1 MADLISIPTPKT
13 YKQKEL
19 TDHERIAMVGM
30 LLGMACNGKLPHGSF
45 ALVAAK
51 FGVAPRTASR
61 LWDCCPQSQQTG
73 MVNMKEALSKRHS
86 RGRKRLW
93 DRAAIDEALTEA
105 PLFNR
110 MTIRDLAEEIDL
122 PKTTVQRL
130 TIEGECIRRK
140 RVYLKP
146 KLTEEHKVWRMEYCL
161 AQEDTEHAGYFS
173 SQYNKVHV
181 DEKWFHMMK
190 DGNCFLLGKN
200 EPDPYLHCTHKS
212 YIGKVMFLS
221 AVARPRRLP
230 DGTFFD
236 GKIGI
241 WPFGKVVLA
250 KRSSKNRPAGTPEWQ
265 NETCDAD
272 KYRQYLIC
280 NVLPAIVERFPS
292 SYTFGRKGVVIQQ
305 DGAGGHI
312 KEGDEEFQEAVE
324 YLGMNCRLETQP
336 AQSPDLNIN
345 DLSFFHSIA
354 SLTKKHKPKTMLELI
369 ALVQQKYEEYPP
381 DKLNR
386 MWLTHQAVMNEILE
400 CNGDNDYKLP
410 HLKKSQ
416 LERQGRL
423 PVTLRLS
430 TKHAHTTRLTRS
442 ANSDLTSEESS

>member
-1 MADLISIPTPKT
+1 
-13 YKQKEL
+13 
-19 TDHERIAMVGM
+19 MVGM
-30 LLGMACNGKLPHGSF
+30 LLGMTDNGKLPHGSF
-45 ALVAAK
+45 ARVAAK
-51 FGVAPRTASR
+51 FGVAPRTVSR
-61 LWDCCPQSQQTG
+61 LWDSCPKSQQNG
-73 MVNMKEALSKRHS
+73 MVDMKEALSKRHF
-86 RGRKRLW
+86 RGRKRVW
-93 DRAAIDEALTEA
+93 DRAAVEEAVIET
-105 PLFNR
+105 PIFNR
-110 MTIRDLAEEIDL
+110 MTYRDLAEEIDV
-122 PKTTVQRL
+122 PKTTLHRL
-130 TIEGECIRRK
+130 TTEGECIRHK

-161 AQEDTEHAGYFS
+161 AQEDTQRPGYFS
-173 SQYNKVHV
+173 SQYNKVHI

-200 EPDPYLHCTHKS
+200 EPDPYHNCTHKS
-212 YIGKVMFLS
+212 YIGKVMFLC

-241 WPFGKVVLA
+241 WPFGKVVPA
-250 KRSSKNRPAGTPEWQ
+250 QKKSKNRPAGTPEWH

-272 KYRQYLIC
+272 RYRQYLIC
-280 NVLPAIVERFPS
+280 YVLPAIVERFPS
-292 SYTFGRKGVVIQQ
+292 SYTFGRKKVVIQQ

-312 KEGDEEFQEAVE
+312 KEDDGEFQEAVD

-354 SLTKKHKPKTMLELI
+354 SLTKKKKPKTTLDLI
-369 ALVQQKYEEYPP
+369 KLVQDEYDAYPP

-400 CNGDNDYKLP
+400 HDGDNDYKLP

-423 PVTLRLS
+423 PIALQMS

-442 ANSDLTSEESS
+442 TNTIFTPVESA